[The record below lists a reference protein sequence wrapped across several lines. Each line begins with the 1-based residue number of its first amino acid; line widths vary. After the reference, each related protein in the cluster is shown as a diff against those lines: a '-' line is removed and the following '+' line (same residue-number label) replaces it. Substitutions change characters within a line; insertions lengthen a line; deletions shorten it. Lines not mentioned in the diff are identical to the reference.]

1 MSYKW
6 PIHSTCNFSTV
17 RYDRK
22 LFEQIKSQI
31 LKHAVLNSGVTET
44 SLEFYGLQRQS
55 ATRIINDQDNK
66 I

>member
-1 MSYKW
+1 MTDLFPMRLY
-6 PIHSTCNFSTV
+6 II
-17 RYDRK
+17 RYDCK
-22 LFEQIKSQI
+22 LFEQIKAQI
-31 LKHAVLNSGVTET
+31 LEHAVLNSGVTET